1 MAEAI
6 GTFLDTLY
14 KQQEGY
20 VYAPTLDRELSKEEG
35 WTTKFYKW
43 PEQRQSLIE
52 HAQNNTKKLEIYLG
66 PALYKSNTLPVKD
79 NIKGSNVVW
88 AEFDGIAPQ
97 YNESIPNP
105 SMWLDSSKEENHT
118 HVYWA
123 LESFCTDAEQI
134 ENINRALTYNLG
146 ADSGGWDSTQVLRMP
161 LTINHKRKQFTSEV
175 NYNKAYDLL
184 STGAF
189 AEIKPPVDDVNAT
202 FDRTKIPA
210 DINQVA
216 WAKLLSENG
225 YRLFIKKVTD
235 LDDRSNSLMALA
247 FFMAEQKNGLTN
259 EEMYGVLYNAD
270 ERWGKFRDRKDREKR
285 LIDIVIKARQK
296 YPLSGILV
304 DNLDTLNFSEVIKDV
319 PPVKWAIPGLL
330 EENGIG
336 LLTSEP
342 GVGKT
347 QMSLQLAIH
356 LALGEKFLLWD
367 IKGSRKIL
375 FLSLEMGL
383 GELGAGEPPKDH
395 NPGKDE
401 PIFEGFLYQ
410 MAKEYTSP
418 EQKKLLDENF
428 FIVPVGYGISI
439 DEPEGLQTLTNLL
452 DANDYDGVFIDNLGR
467 GMSGELENSTAIR
480 KFIQV
485 LDTFRRERNLF
496 FWLIHHNRKAS
507 VGNSNPDKQSD
518 VFGSQYIS
526 AGITAGLNIKTS
538 GKKIKMRST
547 KLRYTPEFNNVS
559 IERGDNLSF
568 SLSDKIDTSALLAK
582 PEEKVDGDDKD
593 SKEFTVDLG

>member
-296 YPLSGILV
+296 YPLSGIV
-304 DNLDTLNFSEVIKDV
+304 TDDNVSFESYDEMMADIG
-319 PPVKWAIPGLL
+319 PVEWAVNDLL
-330 EENGIG
+330 ERRGVMLYTG
-336 LLTSEP
+336 PP
-342 GVGKT
+342 GSGKT
-347 QMSLQLAIH
+347 QMSLMFAH
-356 LALGEKFLLWD
+356 HMACGKKFIGFD
-367 IKGSRKIL
+367 FPKKHKTM
-375 FLSLEMGL
+375 FLSLEMGKPDL
-383 GELGAGEPPKDH
+383 QV
-395 NPGKDE
+395 
-401 PIFEGFLYQ
+401 FMSR
-410 MAKEYTSP
+410 MAKAFEDDPQDMVDIRNNLVINTR
-418 EQKKLLDENF
+418 
-428 FIVPVGYGISI
+428 GYGIGL
-439 DEPEGLQTLTNLL
+439 DTPEGQKIIEDEVKLHEP
-452 DANDYDGVFIDNLGR
+452 DGIFIDSLF
-467 GMSGELENSTAIR
+467 MSTMQDLASQLVAAKLT
-480 KFIQV
+480 
-485 LDTFRRERNLF
+485 DF
-496 FWLIHHNRKAS
+496 FKRLAATYDMFVWVIHHNRKQQI
-507 VGNSNPDKQSD
+507 GNAKPVKQSD
-518 VFGSQYIS
+518 VYGSQFLMGGVS
-526 AGITAGLNIKTS
+526 AGITIWPTSQGVEVYSIKTRLV
-538 GKKIKMRST
+538 KQFT
-547 KLRYTPEFNNVS
+547 KFVVIRDPETLNFT
-559 IERGDNLSF
+559 LPT
-568 SLSDKIDTSALLAK
+568 IDGLLA
-582 PEEKVDGDDKD
+582 EESSSEEEVDGDNEG
-593 SKEFTVDLG
+593 SKEFTVGLG